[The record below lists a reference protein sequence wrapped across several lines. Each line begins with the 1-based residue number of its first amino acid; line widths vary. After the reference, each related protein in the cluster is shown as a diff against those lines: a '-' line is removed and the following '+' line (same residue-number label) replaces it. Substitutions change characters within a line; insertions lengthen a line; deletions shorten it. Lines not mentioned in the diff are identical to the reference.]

1 MHCCAPSVL
10 KTMYTHKLS
19 GFVPCGKLVS
29 VPPFYLLNY
38 LYSHDLRIFI
48 LYFDITF
55 QYYFIL
61 WFNLF
66 RLWPLGALSFAS
78 YVPLTEPHQC
88 VCCFLSTFLLS
99 GTTRYF
105 NLILCISCPIGEAA
119 FLQEALV
126 PFAGE

>member
-1 MHCCAPSVL
+1 MGFFFLSHVL
-10 KTMYTHKLS
+10 MFKCLFIYQ
-19 GFVPCGKLVS
+19 
-29 VPPFYLLNY
+29 
-38 LYSHDLRIFI
+38 YSLWIFI